1 MQACMCAV
9 STWFNEWSNHFLGN
23 VELHPSWLLTGQYL
37 TEDIIS
43 HVTHVSSDNNIE
55 GAVASNLFFIMDP
68 VQMQH
73 GLQYTFMTAVY
84 CREAEVE

>member
-1 MQACMCAV
+1 MQAYMCAF

-23 VELHPSWLLTGQYL
+23 GELHPSWLLTGQYL

-43 HVTHVSSDNNIE
+43 HVSSDDNIE

-68 VQMQH
+68 VQTQH

-84 CREAEVE
+84 RREAEVE